1 VVGAEHGV
9 AWGVPAYAIATLV
22 GVSRVNDN
30 AHYPHDVI
38 AGATVGIAYGL
49 GLYYLDHKKTST
61 SEAKV
66 ENPSQTFVV
75 PLTEIKGAA
84 VVYSKDF

>member
-1 VVGAEHGV
+1 M
-9 AWGVPAYAIATLV
+9 
-22 GVSRVNDN
+22 NDN

-49 GLYYLDHKKTST
+49 GLYYLGLKKTEKT
-61 SEAKV
+61 ETKT
-66 ENPSQTFVV
+66 ENSSQTFVV
-75 PLTEIKGAA
+75 PLTELGGAA